1 MGQSLVYGSKD
12 YGCYTYRIQFLRTIG
27 DQLLQQIQILEI
39 DLNKKKQQNQN
50 PLSNEITKL
59 HDLMTQMLYALAEI
73 NVCQYF
79 YLNNEYFN
87 FNDDYYKKMCHKYF
101 QDLMQQFNLKL
112 KAKII
117 KRIKTNLKNYDDDD
131 DNDKDNDDIDFSIS
145 Q

>member
-1 MGQSLVYGSKD
+1 MGQSLVYSSNN
-12 YGCYTYRIQFLRTIG
+12 YGCYTERIPFLRRIG
-27 DQLLQQIQILEI
+27 DHLLQQIEVLES
-39 DLNKKKQQNQN
+39 DMNKRKQQNQQ

-59 HDLMTQMLYALAEI
+59 HDLTTQLLHSLAEI

-79 YLNNEYFN
+79 YLVDEYFN

-112 KAKII
+112 KAKLINQI
-117 KRIKTNLKNYDDDD
+117 KHNLYNDD
-131 DNDKDNDDIDFSIS
+131 DNDNDNDDIDFSIS